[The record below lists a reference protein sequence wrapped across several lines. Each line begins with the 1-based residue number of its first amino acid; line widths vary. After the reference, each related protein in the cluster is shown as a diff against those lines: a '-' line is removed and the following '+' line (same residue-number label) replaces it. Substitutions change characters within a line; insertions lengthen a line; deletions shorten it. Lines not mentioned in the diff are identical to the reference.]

1 MKNNTFTALPIDTDS
16 TESSFRQVARSIEE
30 RILSGEITP
39 GDILPAET
47 RLAEQLGVNRS
58 TIREAIR
65 VLEQNGFVKRE
76 PGRRKLITSIPHS
89 GDISQRLTAT
99 MVLNQVTFEELWE
112 AMYALEPAAAA
123 AAALRGGVED
133 IAAIEA
139 NLASTREALAD
150 CVSLVELDIEF
161 HELVA
166 KATRNRAI
174 QMARAPLSTLF
185 YPPFYA
191 VMSRLNAGQRLLTAH
206 EQIYQAIRD
215 HDTANAR
222 EWMEKHIQ
230 DFERGYEL
238 ANLNMSSPVQL
249 PQR

>member
-1 MKNNTFTALPIDTDS
+1 MALSIDTKS
-16 TESSFRQVARSIEE
+16 TESSFRVVARTIEQQ
-30 RILSGEITP
+30 ILSGEINP
-39 GDILPAET
+39 GDILPAEA

-89 GDISQRLTAT
+89 GEISQRLTAT

-123 AAALRGGVED
+123 AAAVRGNDED
-133 IAAIEA
+133 FAAIEV
-139 NLASTREALAD
+139 NLAATRQALED
-150 CVSLVELDIEF
+150 CASLVELDIEF

-185 YPPFYA
+185 YPPFYT
-191 VMSRLNAGQRLLTAH
+191 VMSQLNAGQRLLTAH
-206 EQIYQAIRD
+206 EHIYQAIRD
-215 HDTANAR
+215 HDSVNAR
-222 EWMEKHIQ
+222 GWMEKHIQ

-238 ANLNMSSPVQL
+238 ANLNMNSPVHM
-249 PQR
+249 PER

>member
-1 MKNNTFTALPIDTDS
+1 MALPIDTTS
-16 TESSFRQVARSIEE
+16 TESSFRVVARTIEQQ
-30 RILSGEITP
+30 ILSGEINP
-39 GDILPAET
+39 GDILPAEA

-89 GDISQRLTAT
+89 GEISQRLTAT

-123 AAALRGGVED
+123 AAAVRGDDED
-133 IAAIEA
+133 FAAIEV
-139 NLASTREALAD
+139 NLAATRQALED
-150 CVSLVELDIEF
+150 CASLVELDIEF

-185 YPPFYA
+185 YPPFYT
-191 VMSRLNAGQRLLTAH
+191 VMSQLNAGQRLLTAH
-206 EQIYQAIRD
+206 EHIYQAIRD
-215 HDTANAR
+215 HDTVNAR
-222 EWMEKHIQ
+222 GWMEKHIQ

-238 ANLNMSSPVQL
+238 ANLNMNSPVHM
-249 PQR
+249 PKR

>member
-1 MKNNTFTALPIDTDS
+1 MALPIDTTS
-16 TESSFRQVARSIEE
+16 TESSFRVVARTIEQQ
-30 RILSGEITP
+30 ILSGEINP
-39 GDILPAET
+39 GDILPAEA

-89 GDISQRLTAT
+89 GEISQRLTAT

-123 AAALRGGVED
+123 AAAVRGNDED
-133 IAAIEA
+133 FAAIEV
-139 NLASTREALAD
+139 NLAATRQAVED
-150 CVSLVELDIEF
+150 CASLVELDIEF

-185 YPPFYA
+185 YPPFYT
-191 VMSRLNAGQRLLTAH
+191 VMSQLNAGQRLLTAH
-206 EQIYQAIRD
+206 EHIYQAIRD
-215 HDTANAR
+215 HDTVNAR
-222 EWMEKHIQ
+222 GWMEKHIQ

-238 ANLNMSSPVQL
+238 ANLNMNSPVHM
-249 PQR
+249 PER

>member
-1 MKNNTFTALPIDTDS
+1 MARPVNSEP
-16 TESSFRQVARSIEE
+16 TESSFRMVARTIEQ
-30 RILSGEITP
+30 RIISGEITP
-39 GDILPAET
+39 GDILPAES

-123 AAALRGGVED
+123 AAAVRGNDED
-133 IAAIEA
+133 FVAIEA
-139 NLASTREALAD
+139 NLAATRQALEDSA
-150 CVSLVELDIEF
+150 SLVELDIEF

-166 KATRNRAI
+166 TATRNRAI

-206 EQIYQAIRD
+206 EQIYKAIRA
-215 HDTANAR
+215 HDAANAR

-238 ANLNMSSPVQL
+238 ANLNMASPVL
-249 PQR
+249 MPER